1 MKRKLIIAL
10 LFISISINQLKAQ
23 NDLRKETIYFLLT
36 TRFFD
41 GDSTNNAPN
50 EWCSYIPGVNN
61 ANITDPKDVTWRGD
75 FKGLIQKLDYIKGMG
90 FTAIWIT
97 PIVQNRGPLDY
108 HGYHGWDFT
117 KVDKRLESVG
127 ATFQDLVNAVHAK
140 GMKLILDIVTNHSCR
155 FGIKDSAELSYNTDP
170 TKPWGKDKNGNVLQ
184 DNPNWQFDGLTKNPD
199 DNKLWSRAN
208 LKKMP
213 APYNNNLAAW
223 NWPCTEAFVNTSD
236 PNWFHKSGNGFAQGW
251 DDTTNLYQ
259 RALADDCPDI
269 NTGSKAVQDYMFNCY
284 RKFID
289 MGVDG
294 FRWDTWKHMNKQDIM
309 ALADRFKAYKP
320 DLFIMGEV
328 AQKRFDLHSVQE
340 INPHWYTW
348 RGDVGTSTGTDYS
361 VLDFYGEATFHN
373 TFENGSG
380 FSGVTDAA
388 RYDNLYSDP
397 TRLVT
402 WLDNHDFGP
411 NNDWNKRYSG
421 SNENLAACMNFM
433 FTWRGVP
440 CVYYGTESRF
450 KAGAYCDIHDASG
463 VQKSINETGRAYY
476 GDQFATAQNHIIYK
490 HLKKLNDIR
499 KALPALQYGA
509 YGFAGNYPGNGI
521 GFTRVLPSQ
530 TIAVGLA
537 KDGAANFTF
546 NSMPNGIYRDAV
558 TGREVTVTNGTLS
571 FSVASVSAGVY
582 VLNGP
587 GIIGESGVG
596 YFEPCVIGC
605 NPSPKLIISPV
616 GDNYYSPVTVSITTS
631 GGTGTKTIYYT
642 TDGSTPTT
650 SSAVYT
656 ASFTVSAETT
666 VKAISVDANGKIS
679 DIEAQ
684 LYTFKLPKPIIN
696 FNPPAGNYYNPI
708 NIVISANNGTQ
719 PYKIYFTTN
728 GTTPDTVATGATTLF
743 NGNLAIGSAITIKA
757 IVLDSNHQVSDI
769 VTASYTFNIPN
780 PTVTATPPSG
790 NFPSGSVNV
799 SLIAN
804 SPKPPVKI
812 YYTVD
817 GSTPTISSTLYT
829 TPIAISNATTV
840 IKYFAVDS
848 LGNIGNIDSSKYT
861 FNPIPDITIYF
872 KKPAN
877 WATPV
882 KIHYFNGLPSGN
894 LTATTWPGINCTQV
908 CPNGNWWKYTV
919 GNVTSLSVVF
929 NDGAGKQTIDLNNI
943 ATDSYFDFNTK
954 LTTPPDVEAPVAKL
968 TANPVSGTAPLTVNF
983 DASAS
988 TGCTTLGYFWDFGN
1002 GNTQQTGLNATT
1014 SQTYTTNGT
1023 YNMFVV
1029 VQDQNNKRDT
1039 VKQTI
1044 TINALPVGQTIHLK
1058 PATSWTNLPP
1068 KMYYWNT
1075 TPTTTAVTW
1084 PGVTMIAEGNGWYK
1098 YTIVGANCSNIVF
1111 NNNSS
1116 PQTPDQLNICNEAW
1130 YDGTI
1135 PAWVSNPL
1143 SLQFLVYDVQLKE
1156 KSVINK
1162 WQVFDESKTS
1172 AYNVQRSKNG
1182 KDFITIGTVE
1192 AKGLHEYLFADKS
1205 LVTSE
1210 QQASIYYRIE
1220 AIDKNGSKTYSSVK
1234 TILLNPETVSGISVY
1249 PNPTKGT
1256 VHITCRDVKQ
1266 ILVIDNLGK
1275 IVKQYDS
1282 IILGQTFDLKFFAK
1296 GIYLVKAI
1304 MKNGETKCEKL
1315 IVE

>member
-1 MKRKLIIAL
+1 MKKNL
-10 LFISISINQLKAQ
+10 LFILVLLSLFFSKVNAQ
-23 NDLRKETIYFLLT
+23 ADLRKESIYFLLT

-50 EWCSYIPGVNN
+50 EWCSYIQGVSNP
-61 ANITDPKDVTWRGD
+61 NITDPKDVTWRGD

-117 KVDKRLESVG
+117 KVDPRLESVG

-155 FGIKDSAELSYNTDP
+155 YGIKSVAELKYNTDP
-170 TKPWGKDKNGNVLQ
+170 TKVWGKDINGNPLQ
-184 DNPNWQFDGLTKNPD
+184 DNPNWEYDGLTKNPD
-199 DNKLWSRAN
+199 DGKIWSRAN
-208 LKKMP
+208 LAKMP
-213 APYNNNLAAW
+213 APYNANLAAW

-236 PNWFHKSGNGFAQGW
+236 ANWFHHSGNGFAQGW

-259 RALADDCPDI
+259 RALADDCPDL
-269 NTGSKAVQDYMFNCY
+269 NTGSLSVQDYMFNCY
-284 RKFID
+284 KRFID

-348 RGDVGTSTGTDYS
+348 RGDVGSSVGTGYS

-373 TFENGSG
+373 TFENGGG

-421 SNENLAACMNFM
+421 TDENLAACFNFM
-433 FTWRGVP
+433 FTWRGIP

-450 KAGAYCDIHDASG
+450 KAGVYCDIHDASG

-476 GDQFATAQNHIIYK
+476 GNEFSSAQNHIIYR

-499 KALPALQYGA
+499 KALPALQYGS
-509 YGFAGNYPGNGI
+509 YNWGGNYPGNGI
-521 GFTRVLPSQ
+521 GFTRTLPSQ
-530 TIAVGLA
+530 TVAVGLA
-537 KDGAANFTF
+537 KDGAASFTF
-546 NSMPNGIYRDAV
+546 NGLPNGIYRDAV
-558 TGREVTVTNGTLS
+558 TGREITVSSGNLSFTVTN
-571 FSVASVSAGVY
+571 ASAGIY

-587 GIIGESGVG
+587 GMIGESGVG
-596 YFEPCVIGC
+596 YFEPCVTGC
-605 NPSPKLIISPV
+605 NPTPKLNISPV
-616 GDNYYSPVTVSITTS
+616 GDNYYNPITVSIAAN

-642 TDGSTPTT
+642 LDGSTPTT
-650 SSAVYT
+650 SSSVYT
-656 ASFTVSAETT
+656 ANFSVNTTTT
-666 VKAISVDANGKIS
+666 VKAIAVDANNKTS

-684 LYTFKLPKPIIN
+684 LYTFVLPKPIATIS
-696 FNPPAGNYYNPI
+696 PAAGNYYNPI
-708 NIVISANNGTQ
+708 NVSLTASNGKTPYQIYYTLDGSTPTSSSTLYSTPIAIST
-719 PYKIYFTTN
+719 
-728 GTTPDTVATGATTLF
+728 ATTV
-743 NGNLAIGSAITIKA
+743 KA
-757 IVLDSNHQVSDI
+757 IAVDSNNQTSNVIVANYTFIIPNPI
-769 VTASYTFNIPN
+769 VTAN
-780 PTVTATPPSG
+780 PASG
-790 NFPSGSVNV
+790 NFASGSVNV
-799 SLIAN
+799 TLTAT
-804 SPKPPVKI
+804 SPRQPVTI
-812 YYTVD
+812 YYTTN
-817 GSTPTISSTLYT
+817 GSTPTTSSSIYS
-829 TPIAISNATTV
+829 TPINISTTATTL
-840 IKYFAVDS
+840 KYFGVDAQ
-848 LGNIGNIDSSKYT
+848 GRIGNIDSSKYT

-872 KKPAN
+872 KKPST

-882 KIHYFNGLPSGN
+882 KIHYWNGVPTGN
-894 LTATTWPGINCTQV
+894 LTPTTWPGVNCTQV
-908 CPNGNWWKYTV
+908 CPNGDWWKYTV
-919 GNVTSLSVVF
+919 SNVTSLSVVF

-943 ATDSYFDFNTK
+943 TADSYFDYNTK
-954 LTTPPDVEAPVAKL
+954 LTTAPDIEAPVASL
-968 TANPVSGTAPLTVNF
+968 TATPISGTAPLTVNF

-1039 VKQTI
+1039 ATLTI
-1044 TINALPVGQTIHLK
+1044 TVSAAPVGQTIHLK
-1058 PATSWTNLPP
+1058 PATTWTNTPP
-1068 KMYYWNT
+1068 YIYYWNT
-1075 TPTTTAVTW
+1075 TPTTASITW
-1084 PGVTMIAEGNGWYK
+1084 PGKAMVAEGGGWYK
-1098 YTIVGANCSNIVF
+1098 YTIVGATCSDIVF

-1116 PQTPDQLNICNEAW
+1116 PQTPDQYHICNEAW

-1135 PAWVSNPL
+1135 PAWVTNPL
-1143 SLQFLVYDVQLKE
+1143 PVNIMNYSVKILSDNKTIANSWTVGNEENVLQYDIQ
-1156 KSVINK
+1156 KSI
-1162 WQVFDESKTS
+1162 DG
-1172 AYNVQRSKNG
+1172 KN
-1182 KDFITIGTVE
+1182 FETIGTVA
-1192 AKGLHEYLFADKS
+1192 AKGLHDYNFNDKINSSIITTTFYYRLKIVDKS
-1205 LVTSE
+1205 
-1210 QQASIYYRIE
+1210 
-1220 AIDKNGSKTYSSVK
+1220 GSVAYSSLQKISWQPAKSNIKISPNPATKYVNIYSLNAKELVIVDVVGK
-1234 TILLNPETVSGISVY
+1234 TIF
-1249 PNPTKGT
+1249 TKT
-1256 VHITCRDVKQ
+1256 NITNSTTT
-1266 ILVIDNLGK
+1266 IDC
-1275 IVKQYDS
+1275 S
-1282 IILGQTFDLKFFAK
+1282 TFNK
-1296 GIYLVKAI
+1296 GIYFVKVVSTSGNI
-1304 MKNGETKCEKL
+1304 EVEKL
-1315 IVE
+1315 VVE